1 MMPRNTDK
9 INPLDFFN
17 LRRVEFCPAHF
28 ETIDLAMSYN
38 LEKSI
43 EVWISSNLKGRFYIG
58 PHVTIKKDAVTSK
71 VTRVL
76 RIGFEEKKELS
87 FFTLACPLLKY

>member
-1 MMPRNTDK
+1 MKPNDLDK
-9 INPLDFFN
+9 INTLEFFG
-17 LRRVEFCPAHF
+17 LRKIEFCPQHF
-28 ETIDLAMSYN
+28 DTIDLAMSYN

-43 EVWISSNLKGRFYIG
+43 ESWISSNLKGRYFVG
-58 PHVTIKKDAVTSK
+58 PYLTIKKDAEVSK
-71 VTRVL
+71 ITKTL